1 MSAVGN
7 IGQFVIDNQY
17 VIEIILLILLAIIVI
32 GWLVGRV
39 VMRPRRNAEI
49 KDLHAKI
56 DKIESDINGIKD
68 MTIAEYVS
76 GGKTLVDKI
85 ERAVEAV
92 EEEIEGIA
100 DDIVKD
106 DKHLSESAW
115 KIDETA
121 ESEIGKAVEEI
132 GEDIEEIADDI
143 VKDDK
148 HLSESA
154 WKIDETAESEIG
166 KAVEEIGEDIEAVA
180 DDIAKDDKHLSE
192 SAWKIDETA
201 ESEIGKA
208 VEEIGEDI
216 EAVAD
221 EVVDADRE
229 LAGVVRIEED
239 DEAARIMESVL
250 MEEKKGS
257 KYMSRDWNKDQ
268 HGNVYTE
275 EMLKNLIG

>member
-32 GWLVGRV
+32 GWLVGRLF
-39 VMRPRRNAEI
+39 MRPRRNAEN
-49 KDLHAKI
+49 KVLHAKI

-68 MTIAEYVS
+68 MTISEYVS
-76 GGKTLVDKI
+76 GGETLVDKI

-92 EEEIEGIA
+92 GEEIEGIA
-100 DDIVKD
+100 DDIV
-106 DKHLSESAW
+106 
-115 KIDETA
+115 
-121 ESEIGKAVEEI
+121 
-132 GEDIEEIADDI
+132 
-143 VKDDK
+143 
-148 HLSESA
+148 
-154 WKIDETAESEIG
+154 
-166 KAVEEIGEDIEAVA
+166 
-180 DDIAKDDKHLSE
+180 KDDKHLSE

-257 KYMSRDWNKDQ
+257 KYISRDWNKDQ